1 MVTVATR
8 YVKWSEQNQ
17 IEKDAKFQKF
27 LEFEKVFWREKW
39 KLLNQLQANRWDI
52 KLVFKVF
59 SYFFHSF

>member
-1 MVTVATR
+1 MVAVATL
-8 YVKWSEQNQ
+8 YVKWTEQNQ

-52 KLVFKVF
+52 KLF
-59 SYFFHSF
+59 

>member
-1 MVTVATR
+1 MVTVATL

-52 KLVFKVF
+52 KLFLN
-59 SYFFHSF
+59 FFRSF